1 MDVFNSVPAGFQNHV
16 NRHLNLQALANHAL
30 AHIRLLLTRVHD
42 FSFAKIRPI
51 RPVRNAVW
59 PAWAHYRESG
69 AFFGFLLDN
78 NPVALV

>member
-1 MDVFNSVPAGFQNHV
+1 
-16 NRHLNLQALANHAL
+16 
-30 AHIRLLLTRVHD
+30 LTRVHD
-42 FSFAKIRPI
+42 FSSAKIRPI